1 MAVHLWVGGHVTPD
15 AAARAVFTGSGI
27 TGMSAEG
34 PEGIAAARAAGL
46 PFYVDYA
53 VPKGRLHV
61 RRDAFDADLRR
72 WYAGSPPRRS
82 PCLRDPK
89 ARDAALLELGKTLEA
104 LGDARPR
111 FLSLADEPSETLGLN
126 PGTRA
131 PARRVYRHLAEDL
144 ASALCGIKRVPS

>member
-1 MAVHLWVGGHVTPD
+1 
-15 AAARAVFTGSGI
+15 
-27 TGMSAEG
+27 
-34 PEGIAAARAAGL
+34 
-46 PFYVDYA
+46 
-53 VPKGRLHV
+53 V

-72 WYAGSPPRRS
+72 RYAGSPPRRS

-126 PGTRA
+126 PRDACTCEA
-131 PARRVYRHLAEDL
+131 CLFTPRRRSSV
-144 ASALCGIKRVPS
+144 SALRYQTSPILRFGTEYPRQFNS